1 MKSVWKQI
9 ILGTAV
15 ALLTLQVQAQTSG
28 EPEKP
33 EKRNFPE
40 RFRVRIVLKEQ
51 RERFEKRMEH
61 RPPMGEH
68 PEGGMRPPHEGGM

>member
-33 EKRNFPE
+33 EKRNCPE
-40 RFRVRIVLKEQ
+40 RFRVRIKKPSGKLT
-51 RERFEKRMEH
+51 
-61 RPPMGEH
+61 G
-68 PEGGMRPPHEGGM
+68 

>member
-33 EKRNFPE
+33 EKGISPRDSE
-40 RFRVRIVLKEQ
+40 S
-51 RERFEKRMEH
+51 
-61 RPPMGEH
+61 G
-68 PEGGMRPPHEGGM
+68 